1 MHSSQFPNSKGMTGS
16 LLLKRRFGSIDMPES
31 TRADRSSS
39 EEYFVPLVD
48 QSCDSYSIQSN
59 DHPNDS
65 FVPISPVRVGTGHL
79 SPASPHRMATP
90 ANPQSPG
97 EEQEYHQQQ
106 HQHQQQHSRTQQHL
120 QQQQYRNTNEPTP
133 FSTDPNNILPRS
145 LVFTA
150 HKRKSTFSV
159 AVTAFC
165 ILGFCL
171 YSNARSSLHTTV
183 KEVDELVVFSQKVHQ
198 QLRRADY
205 EIRLL
210 ERELTALDA
219 LEARREDE
227 EIEERVLSQSSA
239 FANPELIEE
248 MEIIQKKLKQSQ
260 IQADK
265 LKTQVSEISKEDAI
279 AKYGSGVIRIKM
291 DLIFPGRMV
300 DGDVVPDTGPSTIII
315 EMASLDIMPHS
326 VYTFLEM
333 ISAKLLDGCSFILN
347 ALHVLK
353 AAPLPYDGSSA
364 SIKARQ
370 FLDHGL
376 ESVAFREYSHDFPH
390 DKYTVGFA
398 ADGSPSFY
406 INTEDNSEI
415 HVGEPCFARIVSG
428 FNTVQRLEDMPTRN
442 GIWFEHRIGIREVT
456 IL

>member
-1 MHSSQFPNSKGMTGS
+1 
-16 LLLKRRFGSIDMPES
+16 MPES

-39 EEYFVPLVD
+39 EEYFAPLVD
-48 QSCDSYSIQSN
+48 QSSDSNSIQSN
-59 DHPNDS
+59 DHPNHS
-65 FVPISPVRVGTGHL
+65 FVPISPT
-79 SPASPHRMATP
+79 SPRRMATP

-97 EEQEYHQQQ
+97 EEQESHQQ
-106 HQHQQQHSRTQQHL
+106 QHQQQHSRTQQQQHL
-120 QQQQYRNTNEPTP
+120 QQQQHNRNSNESTP

-145 LVFTA
+145 LVFAA

-239 FANPELIEE
+239 FANPELIQE

-279 AKYGSGVIRIKM
+279 AKYGSGVIRVKM
-291 DLIFPGRMV
+291 DLIFPGTTV
-300 DGDVVPDTGPSTIII
+300 DGDVLPDTGPSTIII

-353 AAPLPYDGSSA
+353 AAPLPYDNSSA

-370 FLDHGL
+370 FQDHGL

-428 FNTVQRLEDMPTRN
+428 FNTVQRLEDLPTRN
-442 GIWFEHRIGIREVT
+442 GIWFEQRIGIKEVT

>member
-1 MHSSQFPNSKGMTGS
+1 M
-16 LLLKRRFGSIDMPES
+16 KRRAGSVEVMLET
-31 TRADRSSS
+31 TRGNRSSS
-39 EEYFVPLVD
+39 DDFFIPSVNQGRDAYGM
-48 QSCDSYSIQSN
+48 QSDLHTN
-59 DHPNDS
+59 HS
-65 FVPISPVRVGTGHL
+65 FVPISPGHEGRQRL
-79 SPASPHRMATP
+79 SPTSSIHRMATP

-97 EEQEYHQQQ
+97 GENESHQYQ
-106 HQHQQQHSRTQQHL
+106 HQHQHQHHQHYRTQQQLH
-120 QQQQYRNTNEPTP
+120 RNTNNPSP
-133 FSTDPNNILPRS
+133 FTTDPNNILPLRRA

-150 HKRKSTFSV
+150 HKRKSTFSF

-183 KEVDELVVFSQKVHQ
+183 KEVDELVVFSERVHQ

-205 EIRLL
+205 EMRLL
-210 ERELTALDA
+210 ERELTAMDA
-219 LEARREDE
+219 MEARREDE

-239 FANPELIEE
+239 FANPELIQD
-248 MEIIQKKLKQSQ
+248 MKNIQKKLKQSQ
-260 IQADK
+260 AQAEK
-265 LKTQVSEISKEDAI
+265 LKSQVIALSKQDAI
-279 AKYGSGVIRIKM
+279 AKYGSGVIRVKM
-291 DLIFPGRMV
+291 DLIFPAPSSEREV
-300 DGDVVPDTGPSTIII
+300 LADTGPHTIII
-315 EMASLDIMPHS
+315 EMASLDIMPHA

-333 ISAKLLDGCSFILN
+333 VSAKLLDGCSFILN

-376 ESVAFREYSHDFPH
+376 ESVAFREYSPDYPH
-390 DKYTVGFA
+390 DKYTIAFA

-428 FNTVQRLEDMPTRN
+428 FDTVQRLESIPTRN
-442 GIWFEHRIGIREVT
+442 GIWFEQRIGIREVT